1 MSASDA
7 SSPGSPA
14 GRLRAAHA
22 DLLSRTPESAVQPR
36 LDPVRRALE
45 LLGDPHRAY
54 PVVHVGGTNGKTSTA
69 RIAERLLRE
78 HDLRTGRF
86 TSPHLHSVTERISVD
101 GLPLSDDA
109 FADLHED
116 VAPYLALVDGELR
129 TAGEVPLTY
138 FEALAV
144 MAFAAFA
151 EAPVDVA
158 VVEVGLG
165 GAWDATNVVESAVQ
179 VLTPVSLDHTDLL
192 GDTVEEIAG
201 EKAGI
206 LRRNAVVVV
215 GRQPD
220 GVDDVLRERAAALHA
235 RLVRED
241 EHFAL
246 AGRSVAVGGQLI
258 AVQGLAARYEDVF
271 LPLHGAHQAHNAAL
285 AVVAVEAL
293 LGGGERALDGSVLET
308 ALGDVASPGR
318 LEVLRPSPLV
328 LVDAAHN
335 PAGIESLVEALEEA
349 FAVQHGVGVV
359 GVLEGKDAEAVLALL
374 EPALEEVVITR
385 SSSPR
390 AIDVEVLAELA
401 REVFGEDRVH
411 AVERLDQAL
420 ATAVDLADVGGGG
433 SGGVLVTGSVTVAA
447 EARQLLGAPAVDAPE
462 RVRGAAAPSAAEEE
476 DEGDDRDPLD
486 ILGYRLEDADG
497 AVGGVE
503 LDPEDDLG
511 DAGEDDAG
519 EDDAGGRSSRR

>member
-1 MSASDA
+1 MSAGSG
-7 SSPGSPA
+7 PGRTPA
-14 GRLRAAHA
+14 ERLRAAHA
-22 DLLSRTPESAVQPR
+22 ELLSRTPENAVQPR

-101 GLPLSDDA
+101 GLPLADDA

-165 GAWDATNVVESAVQ
+165 GTWDATNVVESAVQ
-179 VLTPVSLDHTDLL
+179 VITPISLDHTELL
-192 GDTVEEIAG
+192 GDTVEDIAR

-206 LRRNAVVVV
+206 LRRDAIAVV
-215 GRQPD
+215 GLQPD
-220 GVDDVLRERAAALHA
+220 GAGEVLGERAAEL
-235 RLVRED
+235 RTRVVREG

-246 AGRSVAVGGQLI
+246 AGRSVAVGGQLV

-293 LGGGERALDGSVLET
+293 LGGGERALDGGLLEA

-328 LVDAAHN
+328 LADAAHN
-335 PAGIESLVEALEEA
+335 AAGVATLVDALEEA
-349 FAVQHGVGVV
+349 FAVRHGVGVV
-359 GVLEGKDAEAVLALL
+359 GVLEGKDAEGILALL
-374 EPALEEVVITR
+374 EPALEEVVVTR

-390 AIDVEVLAELA
+390 AVDVEVLAGIA
-401 REVFGEDRVH
+401 RDVFGEDRVH
-411 AVERLDQAL
+411 VAERLDEAI

-447 EARQLLGAPAVDAPE
+447 EARQLLGAAAVDAPG
-462 RVRGAAAPSAAEEE
+462 RSRGAGPAAGGE
-476 DEGDDRDPLD
+476 DEGDGGPGDEREPLD
-486 ILGYRLEDADG
+486 ILGYPLDLDGDEDAG
-497 AVGGVE
+497 RLGVDP
-503 LDPEDDLG
+503 DPEDDPGDGPLG
-511 DAGEDDAG
+511 GA
-519 EDDAGGRSSRR
+519 R